1 MISTVFLLRL
11 KQTIRLLTQ
20 LGVLRSAIVLVIL
33 LFGLAALFQ
42 ATQEPKTSLLV
53 SLLAGAGLFS
63 LHISRIDRQ
72 FLSIS
77 FSEDR
82 PILLFE
88 YFLVS
93 IPLMVM
99 FVYHGPWSAGLILIG
114 FCGIVPLVNF
124 SFRKR
129 TFTPILIK
137 WIPDPNF
144 EWKAGIRKSFLP
156 LTAVWVVGLGVSFFA
171 GSIPVSMLLIGMMV
185 TNFYDRF
192 ESAEILVS
200 SEKNAR
206 VFLREKILSHV
217 GIYVLVN
224 LPLVLAFIVFHP
236 QQFYIPIIELA
247 LLITLLLYT
256 ICLKYAFYVPEP
268 DKRVGQVLI
277 GLGFIGVI
285 IPFFT
290 PVVMLMTL
298 RFYLKA
304 KQNLDL
310 YLHDFD

>member
-1 MISTVFLLRL
+1 MISAVFLLRL
-11 KQTIRLLTQ
+11 KQAIRLLTQ

-42 ATQEPKTSLLV
+42 ATQEPNTSLLI

-63 LHISRIDRQ
+63 LHISRNDRQ
-72 FLSIS
+72 FLAIS
-77 FSEDR
+77 FSDDR

-93 IPLMVM
+93 LPLLAM
-99 FVYHGPWSAGLILIG
+99 FSYHGCWSATLILIG
-114 FCGIVPLVNF
+114 FCVIVPLVNF

-129 TFTPILIK
+129 TFTPIFLN

-144 EWKAGIRKSFLP
+144 EWKAGVRKSFLP
-156 LTAVWVVGLGVSFFA
+156 LSAVWVVGLGASFFV
-171 GSIPVSMLLIGMMV
+171 GSVPVAMFLVGMMV
-185 TNFYDRF
+185 TNFYDWF
-192 ESAEILVS
+192 ESVEILVS

-224 LPLVLAFIVFHP
+224 LPLVFAFIALHP
-236 QQFYIPIIELA
+236 QLFYIPVIELA
-247 LLITLLLYT
+247 LLSILLLYT
-256 ICLKYAFYVPEP
+256 ICLKYAFYIPEQ
-268 DKRVGQVLI
+268 DKRVGQLLI

-298 RFYLKA
+298 RFYVKA

-310 YLHDFD
+310 YLHDFN